1 MTNAF
6 SRIGWPAFAGVGM
19 MLLLGVL
26 AFYLSG
32 TMRSSRGQPKL
43 PPIPALNV
51 QPGFVGEM
59 SIGAWKLVCQ
69 NLQAAAAEGQ
79 APSPK
84 RLCRANARV
93 TVKGKDA
100 QPVLAA
106 GFNVLMIDTVDHPA
120 IMFRLPIGARVAPTI
135 GFAIDKNTVF
145 QAPLRCSEKECVAQG
160 ALPAEAL
167 EQMKSGK
174 TLMLVYTVRDAQM
187 KDHKVRV
194 DQMLY
199 GFPEAFAAMT
209 TAMAS

>member
-1 MTNAF
+1 
-6 SRIGWPAFAGVGM
+6 

-32 TMRSSRGQPKL
+32 TMRSSRKQPGL
-43 PPIPALNV
+43 PPIPAVNI

-59 SIGAWKLVCQ
+59 SIGAWKLLCQ
-69 NLQAAAAEGQ
+69 NLQTTGANA
-79 APSPK
+79 PK

-93 TVKGKDA
+93 MVKGKDEK
-100 QPVLAA
+100 PILAA

-120 IMFRLPIGARVAPTI
+120 IMFRMPVGAHVAPTI

-145 QAPLRCSEKECVAQG
+145 NAPLRCTDKECVAQG
-160 ALPAEAL
+160 ALPPDAL

-174 TLMLVYTVRDAQM
+174 TLMLVYTVRDAQQ
-187 KDHKVRV
+187 KDHKIRV
-194 DQMLY
+194 DQLLY
-199 GFPEAFAAMT
+199 GFPEAYAAMS